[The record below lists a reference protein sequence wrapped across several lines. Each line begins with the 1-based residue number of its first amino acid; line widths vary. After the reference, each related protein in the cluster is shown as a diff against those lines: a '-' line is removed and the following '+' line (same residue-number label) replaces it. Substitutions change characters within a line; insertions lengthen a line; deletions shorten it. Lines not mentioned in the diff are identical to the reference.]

1 MTSKVKQW
9 KYWISPSCSVHVC
22 FLWVWWEVKVS
33 LCSKPPIFFW
43 FSVKIQDG
51 KVQSRRCFHCLVH
64 SALPA
69 VPRDST
75 GLKDSVTL
83 TLSPSMSLASTKAI
97 WGAAESLSNKI
108 TLSICTLHG
117 SDCRVLR
124 LPIPRHWTYF
134 SSFSSTLLILA
145 YMTNSNWK
153 PHTPKVGAQSTVR
166 LKKRP
171 PAHQTKLYSLKARI
185 ERMKRSWARG
195 KQMKGKTSHHSP
207 SVILADK
214 RTNCVSASWHQASK
228 LI

>member
-1 MTSKVKQW
+1 M
-9 KYWISPSCSVHVC
+9 
-22 FLWVWWEVKVS
+22 
-33 LCSKPPIFFW
+33 
-43 FSVKIQDG
+43 
-51 KVQSRRCFHCLVH
+51 QSRRCFHCLVH

-153 PHTPKVGAQSTVR
+153 PHTPEVGAQSTVR

-185 ERMKRSWARG
+185 ERMERETNERKDKSPFSLCDLGRQKNKLCFCLMA
-195 KQMKGKTSHHSP
+195 P
-207 SVILADK
+207 SVKIDIGSHSGLFVFEHTDIGSISSHK
-214 RTNCVSASWHQASK
+214 RAREVHGPTSQPF
-228 LI
+228 I